1 MTEAK
6 GTSRMRRRTAM
17 AYGTAGLGA
26 VAALGAAAATGL
38 ATYFTRRVVTPLVE
52 KPDDME
58 VLAVHDDRVVL
69 GITPDT
75 VVTGRYGIWLDGG
88 AGHARIGDVLERDGT
103 SVTRS
108 LESVDRG
115 ELNAGPARFNQYY
128 VAGDPTTAWGL
139 PHEDIT
145 VRSEVGDLPCWLTRP
160 ATGGRPSGGD
170 GGDDVWAVLV
180 HGRGATREECLR
192 GVPVLHR
199 MGITSLVPSYRND
212 RDAPGDTVG
221 HYHFGG
227 TEWRDIEA
235 AVLWALN
242 HGAARVVLFGWSM
255 GGAIALQV
263 VARSWLASRVPAVV
277 LDAPVV
283 DWGDV
288 LDHTARQN
296 GLPRPVGRL
305 SQSMLRNRVLR
316 RAAGLGEPVDLRTL
330 DWVRRA
336 QDLTVP
342 VLLIH
347 SDDDDVVPVGP
358 SKALA
363 AGRPDLVTFVPWT
376 EARHTKEWNTDP
388 QRWDD
393 EVRAFLERVLG

>member
-1 MTEAK
+1 MSDQRAAA
-6 GTSRMRRRTAM
+6 GARRRKAA
-17 AYGTAGLGA
+17 AYGGVGIG
-26 VAALGAAAATGL
+26 ALGALAAMTAGGL
-38 ATYFTRRVVTPLVE
+38 ATYFTRRVVTPLAE

-58 VLAVHDDRVVL
+58 VLEVHDDRVVL
-69 GITPDT
+69 GVTPDT
-75 VVTGRYGIWLDGG
+75 VVPGRYGIWLDGG
-88 AGHARIGDVLERDGT
+88 TGHARIGDVLHRDAT
-103 SVTRS
+103 TVTRA
-108 LESVDRG
+108 LEAVDRG
-115 ELNAGPARFNQYY
+115 RLHTGPARFNQYS
-128 VAGDPTTAWGL
+128 VAGDPTSAWGL
-139 PHEDIT
+139 PHDDVTIP
-145 VRSEVGDLPCWLTRP
+145 SEVGPLPCWRTPP
-160 ATGGRPSGGD
+160 AEGSTAPGSEN
-170 GGDDVWAVLV
+170 VWAVLV

-192 GVPVLHR
+192 GVPVLHA

-212 RDAPGDTVG
+212 RDAPGDSVRR
-221 HYHFGG
+221 YHFGG

-235 AVLWALN
+235 AVLWALD
-242 HGAARVVLFGWSM
+242 HGASRVVLFGWSM

-305 SQSMLRNRVLR
+305 GQTMLRNPVLR
-316 RAAGLGEPVDLRTL
+316 RPAGLGEPVDLRTL

-336 QDLTVP
+336 KDLAVP

-363 AGRPDLVTFVPWT
+363 AARPDLVTFVGWQQ
-376 EARHTKEWNTDP
+376 ARHTKEWNTDP
-388 QRWDD
+388 ERWDA
-393 EVRAFLERVLG
+393 EVRAFLQRVLA